1 MKLTFNKN
9 FYKTWAFWLNL
20 GLVILIIW
28 PVFKGEA
35 IQSTISNWLILGIG
49 ILGTLRSLAKFPQK
63 SA

>member
-49 ILGTLRSLAKFPQK
+49 VFGTLRSLAKSPQK
-63 SA
+63 GA